1 MEMPMLDDPEQT
13 DRLLAALKAAVPFEA
28 QISQAALQ
36 QLRGRDGG
44 SVWTARQTVRAVS
57 CLGDMGGIVCHLQR
71 PEAQEVAV
79 ISLTHVRVPPSLPV
93 AAQVVRYQK
102 HRLKKLRRQGGA

>member
-1 MEMPMLDDPEQT
+1 MLDDPEQT
-13 DRLLAALKAAVPFEA
+13 ERLLAALKATLPFEA
-28 QISQAALQ
+28 QISPEALQ

-57 CLGDMGGIVCHLQR
+57 YLGDMGGIACHLQP

-79 ISLTHVRVPPSLPV
+79 ISLTHIRVPPSLPV
-93 AAQVVRYQK
+93 AAQVARYQK
-102 HRLKKLRRQGGA
+102 HRLKTLRRQGGA

>member
-1 MEMPMLDDPEQT
+1 
-13 DRLLAALKAAVPFEA
+13 
-28 QISQAALQ
+28 
-36 QLRGRDGG
+36 
-44 SVWTARQTVRAVS
+44 VS
-57 CLGDMGGIVCHLQR
+57 YLGDLGGIVCHLQP

-102 HRLKKLRRQGGA
+102 HRLKELRRQSGA

>member
-1 MEMPMLDDPEQT
+1 MLDDPEHT
-13 DRLLAALKAAVPFEA
+13 ERLLAALKAAVPFEA
-28 QISQAALQ
+28 QISPEALQ

-57 CLGDMGGIVCHLQR
+57 CLGDLGGIVCHLQR

-79 ISLTHVRVPPSLPV
+79 ISLTHIRVPPSLPA

-102 HRLKKLRRQGGA
+102 HRLKKLRRQSGA

>member
-1 MEMPMLDDPEQT
+1 MLDDPEQT
-13 DRLLAALKAAVPFEA
+13 DRLLAALKTAVPFEA
-28 QISQAALQ
+28 QISPEALQ
-36 QLRGRDGG
+36 RLRGRDGG

-57 CLGDMGGIVCHLQR
+57 YPGDLGGVVCHLQR

-79 ISLTHVRVPPSLPV
+79 ISLTHVRVPPSLPA

>member
-1 MEMPMLDDPEQT
+1 MLDDPEQT
-13 DRLLAALKAAVPFEA
+13 ERLLAALKAAVPFEA
-28 QISQAALQ
+28 RISPAALQ

-44 SVWTARQTVRAVS
+44 SVWTARQTVRKVS
-57 CLGDMGGIVCHLQR
+57 CLGDRGGIACHLQ
-71 PEAQEVAV
+71 PPQAHEVAV
-79 ISLTHVRVPPSLPV
+79 ISLTHIRVPPSLPV

>member
-1 MEMPMLDDPEQT
+1 
-13 DRLLAALKAAVPFEA
+13 
-28 QISQAALQ
+28 
-36 QLRGRDGG
+36 
-44 SVWTARQTVRAVS
+44 VS
-57 CLGDMGGIVCHLQR
+57 CLGDLGGIVCHLQR

-79 ISLTHVRVPPSLPV
+79 ISLTHVRVPPSLPA

>member
-1 MEMPMLDDPEQT
+1 MLDDPEHT
-13 DRLLAALKAAVPFEA
+13 ERLLAALKAAVPFEA
-28 QISQAALQ
+28 EISPEALQ

-44 SVWTARQTVRAVS
+44 SVWTARQTVRKVS
-57 CLGDMGGIVCHLQR
+57 CLGDRGGIACHLQ
-71 PEAQEVAV
+71 PPQAQELAV
-79 ISLTHVRVPPSLPV
+79 ISLTHIRVPPSLPV